1 MPGSSSLRHLSLEV
15 GDIARTKWFYD
26 RFLGQLG
33 FRRFVEEAGY
43 VAYTD
48 GDLTLWLIHERS
60 PRIRRRAPTG
70 DEEVIAEHLAF
81 HVDSAARVSAIEAA
95 LAQSEVY
102 PVFRGEEHPE
112 FRAGYFSATW
122 VDPDQIVLEVY
133 TVEKPATRRRTG
145 GAKKPKRRPAAKKKR
160 A

>member
-1 MPGSSSLRHLSLEV
+1 
-15 GDIARTKWFYD
+15 
-26 RFLGQLG
+26 
-33 FRRFVEEAGY
+33 
-43 VAYTD
+43 
-48 GDLTLWLIHERS
+48 
-60 PRIRRRAPTG
+60 
-70 DEEVIAEHLAF
+70 
-81 HVDSAARVSAIEAA
+81 
-95 LAQSEVY
+95 
-102 PVFRGEEHPE
+102 VFRGEEHPE